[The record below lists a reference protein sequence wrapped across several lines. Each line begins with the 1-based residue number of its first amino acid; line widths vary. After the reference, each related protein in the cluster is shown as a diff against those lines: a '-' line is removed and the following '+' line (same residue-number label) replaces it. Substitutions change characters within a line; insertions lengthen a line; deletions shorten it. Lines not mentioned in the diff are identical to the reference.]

1 MSSRTGKFAVRLLLI
16 WAAWTAYAV
25 FSASQNYLTRA
36 YTAKVEWKP
45 ALEYALLDSY
55 VWAALTPVVLWLA
68 GRLLVRRAN
77 WWRAMPPLVLASI
90 VIAVVHLNVFARLL
104 PFIGYQ
110 NSFRARQLVFTAKF
124 HSALLTCWVLFGIRH
139 GIEYYR
145 DARIRAVISSQLAA
159 RLAVAQ
165 LEVLKMQLQPHFLFN
180 TLHAI
185 SALMYRNPEGADRMI
200 ARLSDFLRLTLDSA
214 GVQEVTLKREMEYLD
229 KYLEIEQVRFGDR
242 LEVRRAIE
250 PVALDLLLP
259 NLVLQ
264 PLVENAVRHG
274 IAPRATGGRIEE
286 LRVDAM
292 PVVIFV
298 TAFDQYA
305 IKAFEVCALDYLLK
319 PFDRDR
325 FSKALAR
332 GKVEFERRSAGD
344 LSARLRSVLDE
355 WKGRKPCL
363 DRLVIRS
370 GGRVFF
376 LRVDELDWVEA
387 AGNYVRLH
395 TGREEYLYRET
406 MSRLEASLDPE
417 KFARIHRSV
426 MVNVERVKELHP
438 LFRGDFTVVLRD
450 GRKLTLSKAYRDR
463 LRV

>member
-1 MSSRTGKFAVRLLLI
+1 MRVLIIDDEPLACERIRTLLVDEPEIEILGECRDGRSALTAIRDLGPDLVFLDVQMPEMDGFAV
-16 WAAWTAYAV
+16 
-25 FSASQNYLTRA
+25 
-36 YTAKVEWKP
+36 
-45 ALEYALLDSY
+45 LE
-55 VWAALTPVVLWLA
+55 
-68 GRLLVRRAN
+68 
-77 WWRAMPPLVLASI
+77 
-90 VIAVVHLNVFARLL
+90 
-104 PFIGYQ
+104 Q
-110 NSFRARQLVFTAKF
+110 
-124 HSALLTCWVLFGIRH
+124 
-139 GIEYYR
+139 
-145 DARIRAVISSQLAA
+145 
-159 RLAVAQ
+159 
-165 LEVLKMQLQPHFLFN
+165 
-180 TLHAI
+180 
-185 SALMYRNPEGADRMI
+185 
-200 ARLSDFLRLTLDSA
+200 
-214 GVQEVTLKREMEYLD
+214 
-229 KYLEIEQVRFGDR
+229 
-242 LEVRRAIE
+242 
-250 PVALDLLLP
+250 
-259 NLVLQ
+259 
-264 PLVENAVRHG
+264 
-274 IAPRATGGRIEE
+274 IAP
-286 LRVDAM
+286 DAV

-325 FSKALAR
+325 FSKALSR
-332 GKVEFERRSAGD
+332 GRVEFERRSAGD

-395 TGREEYLYRET
+395 AGREEYLYRET

-426 MVNVERVKELHP
+426 IVNVERVKELHP
-438 LFRGDFTVVLRD
+438 LFRGDYTVILHD

>member
-1 MSSRTGKFAVRLLLI
+1 MRVLIIDDEPLACERIRTLLADEPGIEILGECHDGRSAFTAIRSLAPDLVFLDVQMPEMDGFAVLEQI
-16 WAAWTAYAV
+16 AA
-25 FSASQNYLTRA
+25 
-36 YTAKVEWKP
+36 
-45 ALEYALLDSY
+45 
-55 VWAALTPVVLWLA
+55 
-68 GRLLVRRAN
+68 
-77 WWRAMPPLVLASI
+77 
-90 VIAVVHLNVFARLL
+90 
-104 PFIGYQ
+104 
-110 NSFRARQLVFTAKF
+110 
-124 HSALLTCWVLFGIRH
+124 
-139 GIEYYR
+139 
-145 DARIRAVISSQLAA
+145 
-159 RLAVAQ
+159 
-165 LEVLKMQLQPHFLFN
+165 
-180 TLHAI
+180 
-185 SALMYRNPEGADRMI
+185 
-200 ARLSDFLRLTLDSA
+200 
-214 GVQEVTLKREMEYLD
+214 
-229 KYLEIEQVRFGDR
+229 
-242 LEVRRAIE
+242 
-250 PVALDLLLP
+250 
-259 NLVLQ
+259 
-264 PLVENAVRHG
+264 
-274 IAPRATGGRIEE
+274 
-286 LRVDAM
+286 DAM

-325 FSKALAR
+325 FSKALSR
-332 GKVEFERRSAGD
+332 GKVEFERRSDGD

-395 TGREEYLYRET
+395 AGREEYLYRET

-426 MVNVERVKELHP
+426 IVNVERVKELHP
-438 LFRGDFTVVLRD
+438 LFRGDYAVILRD